1 MPPGVK
7 ICGLT
12 RIADVEWAVSC
23 GADAIGLVMVPSP
36 RQVDERSARELLR
49 AAGPD
54 VIKVAVFR
62 FVSDDD
68 VRGLTDLGFDA
79 VQGEGAPAMPASLAF
94 LPVVNDGPRLRSRA
108 ADALSAGHHSAVAR
122 FDRLG
127 SPALLLDGPR
137 GGGGGVAAD
146 TRRATALARC
156 HRIVLAGGLT
166 PENVAQSVA
175 AVGPVAVDVSSGV
188 ESGPG
193 LKDRQRVKAFI
204 EAARATAVT
213 RETIS

>member
-12 RIADVEWAVSC
+12 RIADVEWAVAC

-62 FVSDDD
+62 FVCDDD
-68 VRGLTDLGFDA
+68 LHGLTDLGFDA
-79 VQGEGAPAMPASLAF
+79 VQGEGAPAVPTTLVF
-94 LPVVNDGPRLRSRA
+94 LPVVNDGPRLRTRA
-108 ADALSAGHHSAVAR
+108 ADALSAGHHSAAAR
-122 FDRLG
+122 LDRLRN
-127 SPALLLDGPR
+127 PALLLDGPR
-137 GGGGGVAAD
+137 GGGGGVATN

-193 LKDRQRVKAFI
+193 LKDHQRVKAFI
-204 EAARATAVT
+204 EAARGTAVT